1 MHMNTH
7 RRKTKTGQK
16 KFYINCYWEH
26 RFKNFASEKTNK
38 SRDKLCSFTINSGLT
53 WNNYFIY
60 KNSKP
65 IPDIIHGI
73 STGKKLYKI
82 QPIPFFESI
91 YQSIGKKVGQTLKA
105 DVIAFHK
112 HTQTHTAITVCV

>member
-16 KFYINCYWEH
+16 KFYINCYWGH

-60 KNSKP
+60 KNSNP

-82 QPIPFFESI
+82 QRIPFFESI
-91 YQSIGKKVGQTLKA
+91 CQSIGTKGRTNIEGGCYRFLQTYT
-105 DVIAFHK
+105 D
-112 HTQTHTAITVCV
+112 TYG